1 MELLPEVVLS
11 VIVLD
16 VVRLAVVAA
25 VVVPRIKLPPV
36 VPALPSTIEEVLEL
50 PRERKSVA
58 MIAPPSM
65 VTGPTTVD
73 ATPRM
78 VRDPASDFCS
88 SLPASVPAMM
98 LPCRTVLPVPLRRR
112 MRGRLAVLPS
122 GMVRLPVKVR
132 LPPALFVS
140 V

>member
-1 MELLPEVVLS
+1 MVFKVDRPP
-11 VIVLD
+11 
-16 VVRLAVVAA
+16 AVAA
-25 VVVPRIKLPPV
+25 LVVPMIRLPPV
-36 VPALPSTIEEVLEL
+36 VPALPSTIEEVVVV
-50 PRERKSVA
+50 PSERKSVA

-65 VTGPTTVD
+65 VTGPMTVV

-98 LPCRTVLPVPLRRR
+98 LPCRTVLPVPLMRRI
-112 MRGRLAVLPS
+112 RGRLGVLPS

-132 LPPALFVS
+132 FPPALLVS